1 MTSLSPFASAG
12 IAVLLAIVIGYL
24 LNANRQDRKEHRA
37 DRLEWDSRFK
47 AQQDRHDEQLKAL
60 QGRLD
65 KLEDDLR
72 GERLRADRAESRL
85 VAAGLTGGTDG

>member
-12 IAVLLAIVIGYL
+12 IAVLLAVVIGYL

-37 DRLEWDSRFK
+37 DRLEWDTRFK
-47 AQQDRHDEQLKAL
+47 GQQDRHDEQLKAL

-72 GERLRADRAESRL
+72 DARLRADLAETRL
-85 VAAGLTGGTDG
+85 AAAGLAGGADR

>member
-1 MTSLSPFASAG
+1 VTSLSPFASAG

-37 DRLEWDSRFK
+37 DRLEWDARFK
-47 AQQDRHDEQLKAL
+47 AQQERHDQQMQGV

-65 KLEDDLR
+65 KLEEELR
-72 GERLRADRAESRL
+72 GERLRADKAEGRL
-85 VAAGLTGGTDG
+85 AAAGLTGGAGI